1 MHRGILSPNGLE
13 ARRQGVLQLVM
24 LTNTLGDMYGIFH
37 VELQNYIETRYG
49 HELWRATLKQTG
61 LQHRFYMTV
70 STYLDS
76 EAFAIVEAVSELTG
90 ASKATLFE
98 DFGVFIAPTLMKTH
112 EPLINPKWGLA
123 EFLLNVEE
131 AIHRVV
137 RLKNMGAKPPRLKF
151 EQIGPNELHFYYDSP
166 RRMEALARGILKG
179 IARHYG
185 ETVAIE
191 EWKNPDGSVD
201 MRITIR

>member
-13 ARRQGVLQLVM
+13 ACRQGVLRLVM
-24 LTNTLGDMYGIFH
+24 LTNPLGGMYGIFH

-49 HELWRATLKQTG
+49 YDVWRATLKQTG

-76 EAFAIVEAVSELTG
+76 EAFAIVEAVSGLTG

-137 RLKNMGAKPPRLKF
+137 RLKNLGAQPPRLKF
-151 EQIGPNELHFYYDSP
+151 EQVGPNELHFYYDSP

-179 IARHYG
+179 VARHYG

-191 EWKNPDGSVD
+191 EWKNSDGSVD
-201 MRITIR
+201 MRITIQ